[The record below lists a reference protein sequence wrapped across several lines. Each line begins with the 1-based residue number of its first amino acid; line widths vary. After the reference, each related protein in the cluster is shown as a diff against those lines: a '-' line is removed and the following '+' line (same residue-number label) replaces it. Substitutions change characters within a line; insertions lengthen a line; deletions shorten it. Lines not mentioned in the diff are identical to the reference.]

1 MQNAGNPVSVQPS
14 TLVEDRTISL
24 GTNNEN
30 LTKQETSDCKHEYL
44 DVDDVN
50 MVGINQLYIL
60 AYNITVQSVSSRIT
74 VDNVTIC
81 FNRSTELKKQIF
93 KLCSKL
99 MYDEDEFSILDNNSA
114 LVYNDLLEPGTF
126 KLHKGRLLACIIDN
140 GEDVPPSSA
149 DIAIP
154 VSSFD
159 SPNIVMG
166 KVGTSISVIALTAH
180 LITFCLVP
188 SLRNLPGYNLASL
201 SLAFLIGYSFVLIGQ
216 IPEVRGLFCSV
227 SAILQQNFL
236 LAAFFCMNVMAF
248 DVWRTLKMATT
259 KLATSSHNKK
269 RTQFI
274 FYSIYSWGMP
284 LIITTISVVLD
295 YTEDVP
301 TWIKPGYGKKDT
313 CWITSIMAKTIFFSI
328 PAFSLFL
335 ANGAFFIMSA
345 FIIKNN
351 TMNSV
356 SDQQRQT
363 ARLNFVLYVRLG
375 LMMGV
380 TWLLGIIATI
390 SDSNDL
396 WLISDLLNSLQ
407 GLFVFLLFTC
417 SRKVFKHI
425 RERVSLRTPKSSTC
439 DNKTLS
445 STDKQVTN

>member
-1 MQNAGNPVSVQPS
+1 MVPSFKLPVNLCILYFIFFSRWIVQNAGNPVSVSLVLWWKINPS
-14 TLVEDRTISL
+14 LD
-24 GTNNEN
+24 TNNEN
-30 LTKQETSDCKHEYL
+30 LTEQQTSDCKLEYL

-50 MVGINQLYIL
+50 MVGINKLYII
-60 AYNITVQSVSSRIT
+60 AYNITVQSVSSRII

-93 KLCSKL
+93 SLCSKW

-126 KLHKGRLLACIIDN
+126 KLHKGKLLTCTIDN
-140 GEDVPPSSA
+140 GENIPTSSE
-149 DIAIP
+149 DIAMH

-216 IPEVRGLFCSV
+216 IPEVRGVFCSV

-301 TWIKPGYGKKDT
+301 AWIKPGYGKKDT
-313 CWITSIMAKTIFFSI
+313 CWITSMMAKTIFFSI

-335 ANGAFFIMSA
+335 ANGAF
-345 FIIKNN
+345 
-351 TMNSV
+351 
-356 SDQQRQT
+356 
-363 ARLNFVLYVRLG
+363 
-375 LMMGV
+375 
-380 TWLLGIIATI
+380 
-390 SDSNDL
+390 
-396 WLISDLLNSLQ
+396 
-407 GLFVFLLFTC
+407 
-417 SRKVFKHI
+417 
-425 RERVSLRTPKSSTC
+425 
-439 DNKTLS
+439 LS
-445 STDKQVTN
+445 